1 MIPKKALDKKVNKA
15 EFTNKLVAEIKN
27 RVALEQELALQ
38 DEIIKRLGEHG
49 IKLNTL
55 AEVEA
60 FFKERLAITE
70 IGGINYI
77 FLDYVNTVERGTLL
91 ISYKA

>member
-1 MIPKKALDKKVNKA
+1 MIPKKALNKNINKA
-15 EFTNKLVAEIKN
+15 AFTNKLVAEIKN
-27 RVALEQELALQ
+27 RAALEQEQALQ
-38 DEIIKRLGEHG
+38 DEIIKRLGEQG

-55 AEVEA
+55 SEVGA

-70 IGGINYI
+70 IDGVNYI

>member
-1 MIPKKALDKKVNKA
+1 MIPKKALNKNINKA
-15 EFTNKLVAEIKN
+15 AFTNKLVAEIKN
-27 RVALEQELALQ
+27 RAALEQEQALQ
-38 DEIIKRLGEHG
+38 DEIIKRLGEQG

-55 AEVEA
+55 SEVEA
-60 FFKERLAITE
+60 FFKERLTLAE
-70 IGGINYI
+70 VEGINYI